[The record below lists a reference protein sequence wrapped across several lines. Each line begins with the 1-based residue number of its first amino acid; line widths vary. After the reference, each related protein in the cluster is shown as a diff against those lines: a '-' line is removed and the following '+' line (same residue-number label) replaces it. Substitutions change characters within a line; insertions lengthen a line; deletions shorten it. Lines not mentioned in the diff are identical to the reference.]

1 MLLTIYESVH
11 QVCCYVPNYTNLLVS
26 KPRILF
32 SRNLYLVGK
41 DRYELNN
48 HKNTYRNAT
57 GENIWMGKAHG
68 ITRISKRVLDLVV
81 KVREDDEIKDK

>member
-1 MLLTIYESVH
+1 MKCILRPDDLLAGIWGHRGTHSLFMN
-11 QVCCYVPNYTNLLVS
+11 QYTRYATMSPITWVLVA

-48 HKNTYRNAT
+48 HKNTYRDAT
-57 GENIWMGKAHG
+57 GENIWMERHMA
-68 ITRISKRVLDLVV
+68 LQ
-81 KVREDDEIKDK
+81 E